1 MVSSISNS
9 AVSSWAS
16 SLFSKLDTKNQ
27 GYIEK
32 SDLESAFT
40 SIAKSTGTTDDTDV
54 DALFNQLD
62 ADSDGKVTES
72 ELSTAMNQVA
82 DQLDTQYYQTRMQGA
97 MPPPPPPPEDGSTS
111 STDSTYIEAADTNGD
126 GEVSAAE
133 LAAYY
138 ASQNES
144 TTSSDSD
151 VTTIST
157 ISMVTVSVQP
167 PPPPEDGSTSS
178 TDSTYIEAADANGDG
193 EVSAAELTAYY
204 ASQNESTTSSDSD
217 ITTISTISMVTVSVQ
232 PPPPPDIQSAASA
245 GFTRDELISQLDEI
259 AASDSKRS
267 NQISSIVQNFD
278 KADTND
284 DGLISVNEARAY
296 AQSNNLSNSTSEST
310 ASEGS
315 TDANAQVQITTMKLM
330 QVYGVGQDASVS
342 NTSILLSTIA

>member
-1 MVSSISNS
+1 MVSSISSNS
-9 AVSSWAS
+9 AISSWAS

-32 SDLESAFT
+32 IDLESAFT

-62 ADSDGKVTES
+62 ADSDGKVIES

-97 MPPPPPPPEDGSTS
+97 MPPPPPENESTS
-111 STDSTYIEAADTNGD
+111 STDSTYIDAADTDGD

-144 TTSSDSD
+144 TASSDSD
-151 VTTIST
+151 
-157 ISMVTVSVQP
+157 
-167 PPPPEDGSTSS
+167 
-178 TDSTYIEAADANGDG
+178 
-193 EVSAAELTAYY
+193 L
-204 ASQNESTTSSDSD
+204 
-217 ITTISTISMVTVSVQ
+217 TTISTISMVTVSVQ

-245 GFTRDELISQLDEI
+245 GFTKEELISQLDEI
-259 AASDSKRS
+259 GSSDSKRS

-296 AQSNNLSNSTSEST
+296 AQSNNLSDSTSEST
-310 ASEGS
+310 ASTDS

>member
-82 DQLDTQYYQTRMQGA
+82 NQLDTQYYQTRMQGA
-97 MPPPPPPPEDGSTS
+97 MPPLPPPPEDGSTS
-111 STDSTYIEAADTNGD
+111 STDSTYIEAADTNSD

-144 TTSSDSD
+144 TASSDSD

-167 PPPPEDGSTSS
+167 PPPP
-178 TDSTYIEAADANGDG
+178 
-193 EVSAAELTAYY
+193 
-204 ASQNESTTSSDSD
+204 
-217 ITTISTISMVTVSVQ
+217 
-232 PPPPPDIQSAASA
+232 DIQSATSA

>member
-151 VTTIST
+151 
-157 ISMVTVSVQP
+157 
-167 PPPPEDGSTSS
+167 
-178 TDSTYIEAADANGDG
+178 
-193 EVSAAELTAYY
+193 
-204 ASQNESTTSSDSD
+204 

-232 PPPPPDIQSAASA
+232 PPPPPDIQSAASS

-296 AQSNNLSNSTSEST
+296 AQSNNLSGSEST